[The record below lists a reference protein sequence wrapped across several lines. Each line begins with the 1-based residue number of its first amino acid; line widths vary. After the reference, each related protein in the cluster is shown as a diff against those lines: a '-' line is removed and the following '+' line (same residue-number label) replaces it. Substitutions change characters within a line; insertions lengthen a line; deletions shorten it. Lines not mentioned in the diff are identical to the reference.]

1 MNKVIDITLEEYTK
15 DIIEES
21 KKENI
26 KGITEET
33 FRQQYYDTIC
43 ENIQNDIN
51 ISQRVYDS
59 IPDLHYWI
67 YKHYEMRGYRVVERD
82 LEVQTGKF
90 ELVEIKAS

>member
-67 YKHYEMRGYRVVERD
+67 YKHYEMRGCRVVERD